1 MSMNLFDF
9 LQTSGSAF
17 EEVEFSGWE
26 VIRYY
31 FFLFQN
37 KFVGYSWQIITAYHI
52 SMGCILV
59 LIALFI
65 MFFIRLSK
73 RKRNKRKAEKIT
85 NKYLDSVRTILGSDT
100 MSFAEMK
107 EILGVTDEEIRKNKP
122 QFYIVLLEKARMEM
136 YEIVYLPNMQNLAV
150 LLGVR
155 DLFENNLLLNKD
167 VFRTL
172 QVMAMLQIVVSEGR
186 LANYVNHNNKKI
198 RMMARICFITCSSTN
213 EPYRFLIE
221 DLNQP
226 QALYLPMLL
235 HYVFGWMKSKEL
247 PMPNF
252 LVTSD
257 RVKNEEMAAYLIEE
271 VTYWGS
277 DIEKNSIP
285 EHFLSDRMIC
295 RSAAINVA
303 TALCDPAM
311 EEKLIETYDKQPEQ
325 IRRQIMSAVL
335 SMKSGKQLDFFINVY
350 NNTSSRQT
358 RETALYCIYNYN
370 SEGRRLFEMF
380 RNEADEESRTLFE
393 QIDSAMLLGQ
403 LQQLG

>member
-1 MSMNLFDF
+1 MLTRLFDI
-9 LQTSGSAF
+9 LHVSSSAF
-17 EEVEFSGWE
+17 EEVEFAGWE

-37 KFVGYSWQIITAYHI
+37 KFVGYSWQIVTAYHI
-52 SMGCILV
+52 SMGCV
-59 LIALFI
+59 LALIILFI

-73 RKRNKRKAEKIT
+73 RKRNKRKAEKISERF
-85 NKYLDSVRTILGSDT
+85 LEPVRIILGSDT
-100 MSFAEMK
+100 MTFTEMK
-107 EILGVTDEEIRKNKP
+107 EILNVTDEEIRKNKP
-122 QFYIVLLEKARMEM
+122 QFYIDLLEKIRMEM

-150 LLGVR
+150 LLGIR
-155 DLFENNLLLNKD
+155 DLFEHNLLLNKD

-186 LANYVNHNNKKI
+186 LANYVNHGNKKI
-198 RMMARICFITCSSTN
+198 RMMARMCFITCSSTN

-235 HYVFGWMKSKEL
+235 HYIFGWMKSKEL

-252 LVTSD
+252 LVTSE
-257 RVKNEEMAAYLIEE
+257 RVTNEEMAAYLIEE

-277 DIEKNSIP
+277 EIEKNSIP
-285 EHFLSDRMIC
+285 EHFLSKRLMC
-295 RSAAINVA
+295 RSSAINVA

-311 EEKLIETYDKQPEQ
+311 EQKIIDTYDNQPES
-325 IRRQIMSAVL
+325 IRRQIMQAVL
-335 SMKSGKQLDFFINVY
+335 SMKSNKQLNFFINVY

-370 SEGRRLFEMF
+370 GEGRRLFEVF

-403 LQQLG
+403 LQNLG